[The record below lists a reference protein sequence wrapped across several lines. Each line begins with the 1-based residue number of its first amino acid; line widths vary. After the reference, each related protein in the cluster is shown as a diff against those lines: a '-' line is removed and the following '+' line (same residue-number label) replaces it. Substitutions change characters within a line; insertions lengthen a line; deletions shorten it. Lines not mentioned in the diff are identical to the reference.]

1 MAVAHEAIRVTGLA
15 EFSRALR
22 RIDANA
28 PKELRLVG
36 NSAANI
42 VAGHARPRVARKTG
56 RAQRS
61 IKASST
67 RTLSRVKGGGPK
79 QPYYPWL
86 EFGGRVGRKRAVVRK
101 FIKSGRYIYPS
112 YAAKR
117 ALIQAQLTISL
128 TRLAERQGLT
138 VDRG

>member
-1 MAVAHEAIRVTGLA
+1 MAVAHDAIQIDGLA
-15 EFSRALR
+15 AFSRALR
-22 RIDANA
+22 QIDADA
-28 PKELRLVG
+28 PKELRLIG
-36 NSAANI
+36 NTAADV
-42 VAGHARPRVARKTG
+42 VAGRARSRVARQSG

-67 RTLSRVKGGGPK
+67 RTLSRVKGGGPR

-86 EFGGRVGRKRAVVRK
+86 DFGGRVGRKRSVKRR

-117 ALIQAQLTISL
+117 SFIQAQLTIGM
-128 TRLAERQGLT
+128 TKLAERQGWK

>member
-1 MAVAHEAIRVTGLA
+1 MAVAHDAIKIDGLA
-15 EFSRALR
+15 QFSRALR
-22 RIDANA
+22 QIDKDA
-28 PKELRLVG
+28 PKELRIVG
-36 NSAANI
+36 NIAADV
-42 VAGHARPRVARKTG
+42 VAGRARSRVARKTG

-67 RTLSRVKGGGPK
+67 RTLSRVKGGGPR

-86 EFGGRVGRKRAVVRK
+86 DFGGRVGRKRSITRK
-101 FIKSGRYIYPS
+101 FIKSGRYIYPA

-117 ALIQAQLTISL
+117 AFVQAQLTIGM
-128 TRLAERQGLT
+128 TRLAERQGWK